1 MSENEMKDARKTI
14 RPTTRPE
21 HSEAYWQ
28 TMKYVI
34 LGLGVLMVIA
44 LILAVVVILRI
55 IPWS

>member
-14 RPTTRPE
+14 SPPTRPE

-34 LGLGVLMVIA
+34 IGLGMLMVIA
-44 LILAVVVILRI
+44 LILAVVVVLRI
-55 IPWS
+55 IPWN